1 MLKGRVHSA
10 EVEDLKRASSS
21 CWRSPRGIVSLSAS
35 LTCGW
40 TPLYTGEEK
49 GADWV
54 QKVLGRTAEILRYPQ
69 KLVPDEVMRTWVKEL
84 DKEGVQI
91 DQEKLQEP
99 KAPRA
104 FLPIRWIVERT
115 FSWLGQNRRMS
126 LGTTSVCRRAQK
138 PSSTWR

>member
-1 MLKGRVHSA
+1 
-10 EVEDLKRASSS
+10 
-21 CWRSPRGIVSLSAS
+21 
-35 LTCGW
+35 
-40 TPLYTGEEK
+40 
-49 GADWV
+49 
-54 QKVLGRTAEILRYPQ
+54 
-69 KLVPDEVMRTWVKEL
+69 MRTWVREW

-99 KAPRA
+99 KAHRA

-115 FSWLGQNRRMS
+115 FSWLSQNRRMS